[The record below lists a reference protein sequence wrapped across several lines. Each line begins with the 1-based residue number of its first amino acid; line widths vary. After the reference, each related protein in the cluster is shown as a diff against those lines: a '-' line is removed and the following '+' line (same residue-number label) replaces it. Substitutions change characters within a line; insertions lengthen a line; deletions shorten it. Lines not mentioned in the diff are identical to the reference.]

1 MGEKYLNAID
11 RPVPGLI
18 THADSGLHIDHNPRF
33 LQTPLWAASG
43 LPPTNLARAEC
54 MEGDLRRPG
63 GGMRLVARGA
73 PRKDSSPPRVLPF
86 LPNTGRGFCSQA
98 GRSRLVSLQPSPR
111 CANTGEHSHALTE
124 PSSCCILFQDKKS
137 SDPRAAVSHRALR
150 EYKLIKRFPALSQ
163 GPESPSQA

>member
-18 THADSGLHIDHNPRF
+18 THADSGLHIDHAPRF

-63 GGMRLVARGA
+63 GGTRLVARGA
-73 PRKDSSPPRVLPF
+73 PRKDSSPPKSFPFSQTLAEASVHRQGVPGWSLSSPAPGAQTQGSTHTHSQSPAAAASSSRTRRVVTP
-86 LPNTGRGFCSQA
+86 G
-98 GRSRLVSLQPSPR
+98 
-111 CANTGEHSHALTE
+111 
-124 PSSCCILFQDKKS
+124 
-137 SDPRAAVSHRALR
+137 AAVSHRALR